1 MNIIEIKNL
10 TKYYGN
16 VLAVD
21 DLSLEI
27 KKGEIFGFIGPN
39 GAGKST
45 TIRCILKL
53 VNKTAGNIYIN
64 GEEVTKE
71 SDNYKEII
79 GYLPGEVNL
88 YKEFTVKE
96 IIKYSEGFYK
106 KDLSNRIKYLVD
118 KLDLDMNKK
127 VEDLSFGN
135 LKKLGI
141 VLAFMHE
148 PKILIL
154 DEPTSGLDPLKQE
167 IFFELLKE
175 EKEKGTTIFFSSHN
189 LNEVKKI
196 CDRVG
201 IIKNGKLI
209 VLDEISKFTETDVN
223 IVTIT
228 SENLDK
234 FILSKEI
241 TIIEKR
247 ENYVKFIF
255 KGDINKLIIYL
266 SKLNIENL
274 TIEEPSLEDM
284 FFNYYKEN

>member
-1 MNIIEIKNL
+1 MIKIENL

-21 DLSLEI
+21 DLSLEVN
-27 KKGEIFGFIGPN
+27 KGEIFGFIGPN

-53 VNKTAGNIYIN
+53 VNKTKGNIYID
-64 GEEVTKE
+64 GEALTNKSE
-71 SDNYKEII
+71 NYKEKI

-88 YKEFTVKE
+88 YKEYTVKE
-96 IIKYSEGFYK
+96 MIKYSAHFYK
-106 KDLSNRIKYLVD
+106 KNLSSRIKYLVK
-118 KLDLDMNKK
+118 KLDLDLNKK

-141 VLAFMHE
+141 VLALMHE

-167 IFFELLKE
+167 VFFELLKE
-175 EKEKGTTIFFSSHN
+175 EKAKGTTIFFSSHN
-189 LNEVKKI
+189 LSEVKKI

-209 VLDEISKFTETDVN
+209 VVDKISKFTEADIN
-223 IVTIT
+223 IVTII
-228 SENLDK
+228 SKNLGK
-234 FILSKEI
+234 FMLSKEI

-255 KGDINKLIIYL
+255 KGEVNKLINYL
-266 SKLNIENL
+266 SKLDIENL

-284 FFNYYKEN
+284 FFHYYKEN